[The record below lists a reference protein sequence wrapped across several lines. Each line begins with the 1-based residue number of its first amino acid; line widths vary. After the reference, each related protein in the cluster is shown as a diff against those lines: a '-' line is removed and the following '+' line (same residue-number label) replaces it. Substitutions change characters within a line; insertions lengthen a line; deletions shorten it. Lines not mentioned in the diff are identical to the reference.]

1 MQMTP
6 PVERYVLHWGEMGQR
21 WGVNRSVA
29 QIHALLLVAGRP
41 LTAEEIA
48 DTLAMARS
56 NVSTSIR
63 ELLSWNLVK
72 VVHELGDRRDH
83 FQAMSDLWD
92 MFLTIVEERKRREI
106 DPTLTTLRNCVLEGR
121 EDSRTPPE
129 ALARMEE
136 MLKFLETMDGWYGE
150 VRKLP
155 RATLMSL
162 VRLGGRIA
170 RLVRRLR

>member
-6 PVERYVLHWGEMGQR
+6 SVERYVLHWGEMGQR

-29 QIHALLLVAGRP
+29 QIHALLLVAGKP
-41 LTAEEIA
+41 LTAEEISE
-48 DTLAMARS
+48 TLSMARS

-63 ELLSWNLVK
+63 ELQSWNLVK

-136 MLKFLETMDGWYGE
+136 MLKFLETMDGWYAE

>member
-29 QIHALLLVAGRP
+29 QIHALLLVVGRP

-63 ELLSWNLVK
+63 ELQSWNLVK

-83 FQAMSDLWD
+83 FQAMSDLWE

>member
-1 MQMTP
+1 MDLTP
-6 PVERYVLHWGEMGQR
+6 AIERYVLHWGEMGQR

-29 QIHALLLVAGRP
+29 QIHALLLVAGRA

-48 DTLAMARS
+48 ETLSMARS

-63 ELLSWNLVK
+63 ELQSWNLVK
-72 VVHELGDRRDH
+72 VVPVLGDRRDH
-83 FQAMSDLWD
+83 FQALGDLWE
-92 MFLTIVEERKRREI
+92 MFLTIVEERKKREI
-106 DPTLTTLRNCVLEGR
+106 DPTLSTLRNCVLEARDDG
-121 EDSRTPPE
+121 RTPAE

-136 MLKFLETMDGWYGE
+136 MLKFLETMGGWYEE

-155 RATLMSL
+155 RATLMGL
-162 VRLGGRIA
+162 IRLGGKIA